1 MLIEDNFYNIKQ
13 LILNISSKT
22 KIIAV
27 SKNQDF
33 SKVSQLLK
41 IGHTEFGENKL
52 QEASLK
58 WKNYIHEYPKIN
70 LHFIGKLQSNKVK
83 DIFSIFNYVHSLDS
97 EKLALLFSDIEKKY
111 DKKIKYFIQVNIGE
125 ETQKSGIHIK
135 DCKNFVLFCKKLN
148 LDIQG
153 LMCIPPFN
161 KNPKD
166 YFLKLKKLNDENN
179 FSELSMGMSDDFQI
193 AAEMGSTYV
202 RIGTA
207 IFGKRN

>member
-58 WKNYIHEYPKIN
+58 WKN
-70 LHFIGKLQSNKVK
+70 
-83 DIFSIFNYVHSLDS
+83 
-97 EKLALLFSDIEKKY
+97 
-111 DKKIKYFIQVNIGE
+111 
-125 ETQKSGIHIK
+125 
-135 DCKNFVLFCKKLN
+135 
-148 LDIQG
+148 
-153 LMCIPPFN
+153 
-161 KNPKD
+161 
-166 YFLKLKKLNDENN
+166 
-179 FSELSMGMSDDFQI
+179 
-193 AAEMGSTYV
+193 
-202 RIGTA
+202 
-207 IFGKRN
+207 